1 MSGEKGA
8 EQGRTDVTEVGTA
21 RFELATPRS
30 QSECA
35 TGLRYAPNLLQIII
49 PSLLLSR
56 FLAMTVCAS
65 HFALVDFLHH

>member
-35 TGLRYAPNLLQIII
+35 TRLRHVPSQASLAAP
-49 PSLLLSR
+49 LS
-56 FLAMTVCAS
+56 FLAAALPCRAS
-65 HFALVDFLHH
+65 FAR